1 MKSGNKVEIKSK
13 SRYIKNDMK
22 SESYIKRQMKSESYK
37 IISDGKGK

>member
-1 MKSGNKVEIKSK
+1 MESGNKVEIKSK
-13 SRYIKNDMK
+13 RYIKNDMK